1 MTPVGKILMSLM
13 EQADTGST
21 LPELLCRTCCLNI
34 PVDGAGIALMGD
46 GGSIELTVG
55 SNPRAQELEN
65 LQLVV
70 GEGPCVDAFSTGRLV
85 LQPDLRRTSRWPLYS
100 PAALDRGV
108 QAVFSYPLRIGSIR
122 LGVLDLYRDASGS
135 LSDKQVGVALD
146 FVDAALMIVLHLQS
160 DPLTGGGDGNGGFG
174 ISGPMEIAFQSHPE
188 VHQASGMISVQAS
201 VSLADA
207 LLLLRAH
214 AFTEDRPIADVARDV
229 VERRL
234 SFR

>member
-13 EQADTGST
+13 DQADTGVS
-21 LPELLCRTCCLNI
+21 LPELLCRTCCVDV

-46 GGSIELTVG
+46 DGSIELTVG
-55 SNPRAQELEN
+55 SSPRAQELEE

-70 GEGPCVDAFSTGRLV
+70 GEGPCVDAFGTGRLV

-108 QAVFSYPLRIGSIR
+108 QAVFSYPLLIGSIR

-135 LSDKQVGVALD
+135 LSDKQVSVALD

-160 DPLTGGGDGNGGFG
+160 DPLAGDGDGGVG

-188 VHQASGMISVQAS
+188 VHQASGMISVQAN

-214 AFTEDRPIADVARDV
+214 AFTQDRPIADIARDV